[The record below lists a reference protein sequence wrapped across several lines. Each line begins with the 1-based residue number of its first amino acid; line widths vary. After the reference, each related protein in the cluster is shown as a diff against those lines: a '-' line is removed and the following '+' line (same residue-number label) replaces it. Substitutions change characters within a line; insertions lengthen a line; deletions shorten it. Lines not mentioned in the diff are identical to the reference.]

1 MSETNV
7 MNQRIIPPSELIIN
21 PDNSIYH
28 IKLREEHV
36 ADNVIVVGDQGRV
49 ELISSFFN
57 KIEAKIQSREFVTH
71 VGEYKGKKIT
81 VMSTG
86 IGTDNIDIAIN
97 ELDAAVNIDLE
108 KRQVKET
115 IRKLNII
122 RIGTSGALQED
133 IPVDGYLLSEYGLGL
148 DGLMHHY
155 EFEHSEAEKNIIE
168 AFNQQIT
175 WNNNLPAPYIVQASE
190 SLFNKLKTNEMHT
203 GITATASGFYGPQGR
218 ELRLQPINSQLNE
231 ELTAFSLGNNR
242 ITNFEMETSALFGF
256 GKLLGHDCVT
266 VCAII
271 ANRIRK
277 EYSKDYKKTV
287 KELVEVV
294 LDRL

>member
-1 MSETNV
+1 M
-7 MNQRIIPPSELIIN
+7 IPPSELIIN

-49 ELISSFFN
+49 ELISSFFD
-57 KIEAKIQSREFVTH
+57 KIEVKIQSREFVTH

-86 IGTDNIDIAIN
+86 IGTDNIDIAIS

-115 IRKLNII
+115 KRKLNII

-155 EFEHSEAEKNIIE
+155 EFEHSDHEKKLLV
-168 AFNQQIT
+168 AFNQQVT
-175 WNNNLPAPYIVQASE
+175 WNSNLPAPYIVEASE
-190 SLFNKLKTNEMHT
+190 SLFNRLKTDEMHT

-218 ELRLQPINSQLNE
+218 ELRLKPINSWLNE
-231 ELTAFSLGNNR
+231 ELTAFSFNKNR
-242 ITNFEMETSALFGF
+242 ITNFEMETSALFGL

-277 EYSKDYKKTV
+277 EYSKDYKKTI
-287 KELVEVV
+287 KELVEIV